1 MKYEIKREKISLKSK
16 MKNTIE
22 LVGLMLV
29 ICSLGLTVYVSRM
42 DKEQSKV
49 QNEELVEVFKETELY
64 HIFEFDQIE
73 ENGDTVSDFEE
84 SDKGK

>member
-64 HIFEFDQIE
+64 HIFEFDKIE

>member
-42 DKEQSKV
+42 DKEQTKV

-73 ENGDTVSDFEE
+73 ENSDTVSDFEE
-84 SDKGK
+84 SDKGE